1 MWLLNYGL
9 QTASVAVLYVVGFT
23 GGTFVFG
30 AVTLYQLFRYT
41 PLWPFV
47 ILYLSWVFLIDW
59 KTPERGGR
67 DLLRN
72 FARRLAIFKYI
83 KDYYPMTLVKTSELD
98 PQTNY
103 IFGYHPHGLFT
114 EGASIGIGTD
124 ACGFGEKFP
133 GIIPHLA
140 VHSGKN
146 SYHSEFSLYCENWI
160 LVLWSCQKYK
170 AIIYNI

>member
-1 MWLLNYGL
+1 
-9 QTASVAVLYVVGFT
+9 
-23 GGTFVFG
+23 
-30 AVTLYQLFRYT
+30 
-41 PLWPFV
+41 
-47 ILYLSWVFLIDW
+47 
-59 KTPERGGR
+59 
-67 DLLRN
+67 
-72 FARRLAIFKYI
+72 
-83 KDYYPMTLVKTSELD
+83 MTLVKTSELD

-146 SYHSEFSLYCENWI
+146 SYHSEFSLYCEN
-160 LVLWSCQKYK
+160 
-170 AIIYNI
+170 

>member
-1 MWLLNYGL
+1 MIDNTEMWLLNYGL

-146 SYHSEFSLYCENWI
+146 SYHSEFSLYSEN
-160 LVLWSCQKYK
+160 
-170 AIIYNI
+170 